1 MKSLF
6 GGSAIAAA
14 ALLSAL
20 LLVAAKPSVAETA
33 VQPQQSLQQP
43 TTAKTQVP
51 GDSAGKVLPE
61 TPAGKTGT
69 TTGRNRRS
77 AAGIVYCPLTVSEA
91 VPPVVSWL
99 AKASLRL
106 IRGFSRSGHEFTFRQ
121 GPGAVSIS

>member
-20 LLVAAKPSVAETA
+20 PLVAARPSVAETA

-43 TTAKTQVP
+43 TTAKTQIP

-61 TPAGKTGT
+61 TPAGKTVEPLLAET
-69 TTGRNRRS
+69 
-77 AAGIVYCPLTVSEA
+77 AVLPPGILPLTASEA

-106 IRGFSRSGHEFTFRQ
+106 IREFSRSGHEFTFRQ